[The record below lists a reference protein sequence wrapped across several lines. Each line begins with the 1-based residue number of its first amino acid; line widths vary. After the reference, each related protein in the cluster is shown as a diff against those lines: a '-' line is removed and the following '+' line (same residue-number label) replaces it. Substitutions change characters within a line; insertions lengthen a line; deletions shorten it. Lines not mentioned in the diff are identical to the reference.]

1 MQTRRLGTS
10 GLEVENI
17 AAASIEFTPTE
28 WRIST
33 QPLPRSRLQVTVIR
47 GAKQT
52 VLAGRVASAGR
63 MTHQLESSVEGH
75 SC

>member
-52 VLAGRVASAGR
+52 VLAG
-63 MTHQLESSVEGH
+63 
-75 SC
+75 